1 MIICINYKE
10 REREIMNIE
19 KFPSEI
25 KYLESV
31 LVVDTCEYQV
41 NHWVLEMIASLD
53 SDREML
59 AMQLHR
65 MESSLIW
72 KKQNMMYIS

>member
-1 MIICINYKE
+1 
-10 REREIMNIE
+10 MNIE

-65 MESSLIW
+65 MESSLI
-72 KKQNMMYIS
+72 